1 MHHLILDMKQD
12 TLHQYRKKDRTTLV
26 FYKIKIEIEI
36 DIEIKIK
43 IEIKIEI
50 DLPAAV

>member
-36 DIEIKIK
+36 DIEIKI
-43 IEIKIEI
+43 EIKIEI